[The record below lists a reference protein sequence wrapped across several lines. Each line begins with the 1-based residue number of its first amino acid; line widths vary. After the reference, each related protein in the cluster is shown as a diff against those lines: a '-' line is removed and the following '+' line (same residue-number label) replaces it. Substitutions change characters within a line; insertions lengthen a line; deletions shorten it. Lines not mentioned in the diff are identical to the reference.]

1 MWRIGSAEKLIPLAL
16 FAVIAAVSVLS
27 TPSAYCQA
35 PACQLIYYTVTSTIV
50 QTQINTAV
58 EEVVTAS
65 TATST
70 VVDGGVTTTIISV
83 TPITT
88 TTTRTYT
95 TVVTSIQPGGVL
107 ANLSCSVP
115 PPPTPAVTMPS
126 GPPLGGYPTDA
137 FSLTMAAIAIG
148 AVAAGI
154 VSNLSRTVIY
164 LFAAAAVVSTL
175 AAAYPPLSAVAQA
188 TAAITL
194 FAAAVILALSR

>member
-1 MWRIGSAEKLIPLAL
+1 MWRIGSARRLIPATAALAI
-16 FAVIAAVSVLS
+16 AVISVLA

-35 PACQLIYYTVTSTIV
+35 PFCQLVYYTVTSPIV
-50 QTQINTAV
+50 QTQVVTAV
-58 EEVVTAS
+58 EEVVTGS
-65 TATST
+65 PTTIT
-70 VVDGGVTTTIISV
+70 DGGMTIISAV
-83 TPITT
+83 PVTT

-95 TVVTSIQPGGVL
+95 TVVTVVTPGGVL

-115 PPPTPAVTMPS
+115 APPPPTITMPT
-126 GPPLGGYPTDA
+126 GPPLGGYPNDA
-137 FSLTMAAIAIG
+137 FSLLMAAVAIG

-154 VSNLSRTVIY
+154 VSNLSRTVVY

-175 AAAYPPLSAVAQA
+175 ATAYPPLSAVAQA

>member
-1 MWRIGSAEKLIPLAL
+1 MWRIGSAKKLIPLAL
-16 FAVIAAVSVLS
+16 FAAIVAVSVLS

-58 EEVVTAS
+58 EEVVTYS
-65 TATST
+65 TI
-70 VVDGGVTTTIISV
+70 TTTSDTV
-83 TPITT
+83 TITSITPVTT

-95 TVVTSIQPGGVL
+95 TVVTQITPGGVL
-107 ANLSCSVP
+107 ANLSCSAPAP
-115 PPPTPAVTMPS
+115 PPPTVTMPS
-126 GPPLGGYPTDA
+126 GPTLGSYPTDA
-137 FSLTMAAIAIG
+137 FSLLMAAVAIG

-175 AAAYPPLSAVAQA
+175 AAAYLPLSAVAQA
-188 TAAITL
+188 IAAITL

>member
-1 MWRIGSAEKLIPLAL
+1 MWRIGSARRLIPAAVALAV
-16 FAVIAAVSVLS
+16 AVVSVLA
-27 TPSAYCQA
+27 TPTAYCQA
-35 PACQLIYYTVTSTIV
+35 PACQLVYNTVTSTIV

-58 EEVVTAS
+58 EEVVTGS
-65 TATST
+65 TTTITS
-70 VVDGGVTTTIISV
+70 DNTTIISAV
-83 TPITT
+83 PITT

-95 TVVTSIQPGGVL
+95 TVVTQITPGGVL

-115 PPPTPAVTMPS
+115 APPPPTVAMPT
-126 GPPLGGYPTDA
+126 GPSLGGYPTDA
-137 FSLTMAAIAIG
+137 FSLLMAAVAVG